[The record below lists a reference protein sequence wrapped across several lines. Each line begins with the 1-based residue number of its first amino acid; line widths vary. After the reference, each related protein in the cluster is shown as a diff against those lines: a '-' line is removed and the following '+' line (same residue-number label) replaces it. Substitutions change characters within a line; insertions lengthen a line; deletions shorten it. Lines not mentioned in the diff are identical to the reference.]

1 MVTLNPTD
9 LRRSPNEADII
20 PFPSDEVTPPVTKI
34 YFLTLL
40 VFMYS
45 NG

>member
-34 YFLTLL
+34 YFFDIISIY
-40 VFMYS
+40 VQ
-45 NG
+45 